1 MPDREVTAMLDCED
15 GEKDR
20 NSNCKHCQAS
30 GDNQRYWDIQLDQ
43 DLLET
48 IASIYPEWFKDCNMN
63 VDGSSDNSMCLLS
76 SDAKVK
82 SDNGE
87 TLQRPIDKNK
97 ESLKVKLMLRR
108 PLNQLVDQGILPSL
122 KSPPAFHEQR
132 QKLERA
138 KMGDLL
144 KHKLQKR
151 PERQELIQQH
161 ILEDSSV
168 DSSLQDKQQKQ
179 LKNGI
184 LAETLGGVVSQRP
197 GPLDLVKGHILHAD
211 ELLAQAVRETLPF
224 KSSCN
229 TPSPKLKANLDED
242 SGSDGAFS
250 PSPPYYFSEH
260 SQSSLPSLEASE
272 PSPNPNQGS
281 PCSGVTSF
289 SMSPPSSVSSP
300 LSVFPSVVSPQSTS
314 DQQRAEFFVHQLQQQ
329 QQHSLKET
337 SSVPNKNRKKT
348 KPKTQPKARTIKFHE
363 YRGPADA
370 QKNASNTTPTTLS
383 ESHSELWLHQQQ
395 LFLQVQQAVVHS
407 QVHNSHVNVVQKP
420 IGDQIGQIVQNP
432 ITTNQ
437 TQQLFEAPNS
447 PQKILSNF
455 EDLKVS
461 DLKAELK
468 KKGLPVSGSKPQL
481 IKRLRAQVPS
491 SAETP
496 AITSPIPSTTPS
508 LPNVTSPQAITVD
521 SILLDNLQTIPTSDV
536 SVNQSASTMELTP
549 DTIKNLLSSIESDS
563 MSPSVVTLDTE
574 PEVKLDI
581 GDLTDSSSTS
591 LSNEHIVQLQ
601 QMWIEKLQ
609 RDLERSRKQ
618 LQQCQLPVVTSSPV
632 MNPKPS
638 TATPPPK
645 VASPLTNGFKT
656 DEAAQLAETKSAQRQ
671 IIHQILQQKI
681 QQQELQK
688 AQRQQAVNINN
699 TPSTSSTTNTNST
712 LTALLKSSPLNANSM
727 DIGRIDLDLASI
739 TKPVTSFPGSI
750 MSTQVQDSK
759 NDVLAEDDF
768 PSLSLQVDATSSQ
781 DDFPGVVPIFVCHNS
796 GDTLSPKPTVLTPP
810 NALSN
815 RSSSLPSFSALR
827 TTKPSPT
834 RSNTDPQFQI
844 ARPPPNYNEATKQ
857 LKIKQ
862 HHLTPDGSDG
872 NPRQSKK
879 HKSSIKSQAVDD
891 VLEILISNGELSPSA
906 AQEPTTPVTPAT
918 SHSESTSL
926 PLFLPTSGQEP
937 FFSKPLTTPLPPP
950 TTAADLHL
958 AASLQSL
965 IDLTP
970 PSSNSLD
977 FDFPLDIAAME
988 LEGLDGGQPET
999 PSLDQ
1004 SLSMS
1009 LGQETKSPLDFVINK
1024 STDLTNELL
1033 RSTETTDNQD
1043 RVTDRG
1049 IDNDMLIEW
1058 LGGYEESS
1066 THSNASNNFPSS
1078 SSYEMAH
1085 DPLFSN
1091 GHDALD
1097 FFSGDDMDFKPQNDL
1112 NFLPWSENT
1121 T

>member
-1 MPDREVTAMLDCED
+1 
-15 GEKDR
+15 
-20 NSNCKHCQAS
+20 S
-30 GDNQRYWDIQLDQ
+30 GDNQRYWDIQLDP

-48 IASIYPEWFKDCNMN
+48 IVSIYPEWFKDCNMN
-63 VDGSSDNSMCLLS
+63 VDGRDSTDNSMCLLS
-76 SDAKVK
+76 SDSKAKQE
-82 SDNGE
+82 NGE
-87 TLQRPIDKNK
+87 SLQRPIDKNK

-122 KSPPAFHEQR
+122 KSPPSFHEQR

-151 PERQELIQQH
+151 PDRQELIQQH
-161 ILEDSSV
+161 ILEESCLDSS
-168 DSSLQDKQQKQ
+168 QQEKQKQ
-179 LKNGI
+179 LKNGL
-184 LAETLGGVVSQRP
+184 LADNLSGMLSQRP
-197 GPLDLVKGHILHAD
+197 GSIDLVKGNIINAD

-224 KSSCN
+224 KSTCD
-229 TPSPKLKANLDED
+229 TPSPNFKATLDED

-281 PCSGVTSF
+281 PCSG
-289 SMSPPSSVSSP
+289 
-300 LSVFPSVVSPQSTS
+300 STG
-314 DQQRAEFFVHQLQQQ
+314 DQRAEFFVQHLQH
-329 QQHSLKET
+329 QQHGLKEA

-370 QKNASNTTPTTLS
+370 QKNATATPTTLT

-407 QVHNSHVNVVQKP
+407 QVHSNHVTAVQKP
-420 IGDQIGQIVQNP
+420 VGDQIVQTVQKQN
-432 ITTNQ
+432 TTNQ
-437 TQQLFEAPNS
+437 AQQLFETPSS
-447 PQKILSNF
+447 PQKLLSNF

-481 IKRLRAQVPS
+481 IKRLRSQVPS
-491 SAETP
+491 SGDSP
-496 AITSPIPSTTPS
+496 AHTNQTIPPTTPTALS
-508 LPNVTSPQAITVD
+508 NVTSPHTITVD

-536 SVNQSASTMELTP
+536 VAHPSANMDLTP
-549 DTIKNLLSSIESDS
+549 DTIKSLLNSIESDS
-563 MSPSVVTLDTE
+563 MPSTLVSMDTE
-574 PEVKLDI
+574 PETKLEL
-581 GDLTDSSSTS
+581 GDLSDSSSTS

-601 QMWIEKLQ
+601 QIWIEKLQ

-618 LQQCQLPVVTSSPV
+618 LQQCQMPVVTSSTV
-632 MNPKPS
+632 MNSKPS
-638 TATPPPK
+638 NSTPPPK
-645 VASPLTNGFKT
+645 ASSPLTNGFKSEET
-656 DEAAQLAETKSAQRQ
+656 PQSAENKVAQRQ

-688 AQRQQAVNINN
+688 AQRQQAVNINIP
-699 TPSTSSTTNTNST
+699 PSTSSSTNTNST
-712 LTALLKSSPLNANSM
+712 LTALLKSSPLNASPM
-727 DIGRIDLDLASI
+727 GLGRMDLDLTSV

-750 MSTQVQDSK
+750 MSTQVQDNK
-759 NDVLAEDDF
+759 NDVLSEDDF
-768 PSLSLQVDATSSQ
+768 PTLSLQVDASN
-781 DDFPGVVPIFVCHNS
+781 DPDEFPGVVPIFVCHGA
-796 GDTLSPKPTVLTPP
+796 GDTLSPKAAVLTSP

-862 HHLTPDGSDG
+862 HHLTADGGDG

-879 HKSSIKSQAVDD
+879 HKSSVKSQAVDD

-906 AQEPTTPVTPAT
+906 AQEPTTPVTPVT
-918 SHSESTSL
+918 THSESASL
-926 PLFLPTSGQEP
+926 PLFLPSSAHEP
-937 FFSKPLTTPLPPP
+937 FFTKPLTTPLPPP
-950 TTAADLHL
+950 STAADLQL

-965 IDLTP
+965 MDLTP

-988 LEGLDGGQPET
+988 LEGLDSGHPE
-999 PSLDQ
+999 PSGLDQ

-1009 LGQETKSPLDFVINK
+1009 MAPEVKSSLDFVMNK
-1024 STDLTNELL
+1024 STDLTNDLM
-1033 RSTETTDNQD
+1033 RSTEATDGQD
-1043 RVTDRG
+1043 RGNDRG
-1049 IDNDMLIEW
+1049 IDNDILIEW

-1066 THSNASNNFPSS
+1066 THSTTSNNFPSS
-1078 SSYEMAH
+1078 SSYEIAH

-1091 GHDALD
+1091 GHDTLD
-1097 FFSGDDMDFKPQNDL
+1097 FFSGDDIDFKPQNDL